1 MKWKSFLW
9 SFLFRPLE
17 KLVTQVIKE
26 KENRQDHSKDWS
38 FSVAIDKVNGI
49 LYYFYGAGSPHDYL
63 KLYSTL
69 CTV

>member
-1 MKWKSFLW
+1 M
-9 SFLFRPLE
+9 
-17 KLVTQVIKE
+17 IKE
-26 KENRQDHSKDWS
+26 KENRQDHAKDWS

-69 CTV
+69 CTVRASK